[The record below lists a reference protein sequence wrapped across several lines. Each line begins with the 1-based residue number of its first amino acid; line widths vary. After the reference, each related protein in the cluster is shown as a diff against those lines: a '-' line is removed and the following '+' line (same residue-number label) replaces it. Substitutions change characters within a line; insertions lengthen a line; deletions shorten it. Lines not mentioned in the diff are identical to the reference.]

1 MGQGIDQTIIKVN
14 SLGVSGSAYGRL
26 SDLTVSNWVGTILFD
41 VDIARC
47 KITSIIPRDQT
58 VGLFVC
64 IITTNLYNPI
74 YAGSNNSILNLD
86 LDNKKLFFN
95 KSLFDHC
102 KIDFIEEEIL
112 KYKGLYLAFNN
123 CKFKL
128 GSEIE
133 ATELTGKEEANYR
146 ADFLRRCNIGGIGI
160 SEDDVKNWV
169 FANEAAENGIV
180 KTGSIIDDFQT
191 AISNNT
197 NSTISFGYKTDNV
210 QAINITGKKSVN
222 IRTSIGS
229 IDGEK
234 MSSDGNII
242 KLDSNFPI
250 THKATGSISS
260 KVISLKEIQKLSSI
274 DVLSN
279 FPTGIGLGVTSEH
292 AIKGEGVLVK
302 DINDKKK
309 KLEVGQRYIVRA
321 SHEGEGAIQYASFVY
336 NNGNYNTNL
345 ATRYNILI
353 ATDSNEFTSV
363 VGDPILYP
371 VPNPELYQTYE
382 IRIVDDIPPTI
393 YGKGQTLAA
402 GYWYIVEPKDG
413 IENGSAK
420 CGGIDYP
427 TYCSFY
433 VESNILVEELKDAV
447 VRRCFSEEYSKE
459 QDPFYNDT
467 DGKSKQKPI
476 WFSVVGNDMRG
487 LRKGN
492 SIYEDEMQFDAAS
505 QKYIGSGYPDFYS
518 LINGHTGIRLP
529 SFPIK
534 GKYFQLRVKVSSF
547 NIM

>member
-1 MGQGIDQTIIKVN
+1 MGFGRLDFTDQTITKLVVTGSGATKPTSYTYQRCKLLKDSVVN
-14 SLGVSGSAYGRL
+14 PEMACCSIVYFSSLNVGAQGSTILGFRNSYIQINHTKDHRDLGRRDSLYKESKIEITQAIINAYKIYFHAFDDCTFTIGSWSGKLEGTTEDEYRDFFFQKCIAEGVVIVE
-26 SDLTVSNWVGTILFD
+26 SDLN
-41 VDIARC
+41 
-47 KITSIIPRDQT
+47 
-58 VGLFVC
+58 
-64 IITTNLYNPI
+64 
-74 YAGSNNSILNLD
+74 
-86 LDNKKLFFN
+86 
-95 KSLFDHC
+95 
-102 KIDFIEEEIL
+102 
-112 KYKGLYLAFNN
+112 
-123 CKFKL
+123 
-128 GSEIE
+128 
-133 ATELTGKEEANYR
+133 
-146 ADFLRRCNIGGIGI
+146 
-160 SEDDVKNWV
+160 NWV
-169 FANEAAENGIV
+169 FANGSSAEGKIF
-180 KTGSIIDDFQT
+180 KDSIIANFADRKSIKLGAFDYYIEPIVIT
-191 AISNNT
+191 KS
-197 NSTISFGYKTDNV
+197 G
-210 QAINITGKKSVN
+210 INIPN
-222 IRTSIGS
+222 SIGS
-229 IDGEK
+229 IKGEK
-234 MSSDGNII
+234 IDATEHALY
-242 KLDSNFPI
+242 LDSNFPI

-309 KLEVGQRYIVRA
+309 TLEVGQRYIVRA